1 MISVIMPAYNCK
13 KYIAQS
19 IESILNQTYQ
29 EFELIIIDDGSKDE
43 TLSIATEYSKKD
55 GRIKV
60 YSIENGGPSNARNV
74 GMSKASYP
82 YLCFIDSDDCYDKH
96 FLQIAYDSMIQH
108 DADYF
113 IALVMAA
120 FKDSKKPL
128 LSIYDTKV
136 MQDQEYIE
144 VIKTG
149 VLNSPVVKL
158 YKKALIDKYNLQFDI
173 SLDIGEDLKFNL
185 SYLKH
190 VNTFLIYNEVLYE
203 YIQNPNSITN
213 RYKTEYFRKRKTS
226 LGYVESFLNGSAEA
240 KEFVAENKVR
250 MLYALCFNYFG
261 SPNKKRYRELE
272 QYLNDDYF
280 KDIKVKDIRYRVMYG
295 LYRYSFKSA
304 FIFMSKCI
312 YILRK
317 KKFLKN
323 IGTSV

>member
-13 KYIAQS
+13 EYIAQS

-96 FLQIAYDSMIQH
+96 FLQIAYDSMMQH

-128 LSIYDTKV
+128 LSIYDTKI

-158 YKKALIDKYNLQFDI
+158 YKKALIDKHCLQFDT

-190 VNTFLIYNEVLYE
+190 VNTFLVYNEVLYE

-226 LGYVESFLNGSAEA
+226 LAYVESFLNGSDEA
-240 KEFVAENKVR
+240 KEFVAENKVKL
-250 MLYALCFNYFG
+250 LYALCLNYF
-261 SPNKKRYRELE
+261 SQPTKERYRNLKKDLRN
-272 QYLNDDYF
+272 QYF
-280 KDIKVKDIRYRVMYG
+280 KDIKVNDFKYKSMYY
-295 LYRYSFKSA
+295 LYKYNLSSL
-304 FIFMSKCI
+304 FICLNYCI
-312 YILRK
+312 YLLRK
-317 KKFLKN
+317 KRILKTV
-323 IGTSV
+323 GTSI